1 MQVLNINNLAHEPKL
16 NFQFYRQTRDDK
28 ELKDDNT
35 DGFTNL
41 VQGLL
46 DGNVDMIVA
55 AYYHSLAWYKR
66 AQPAET
72 DVEEALESTVF
83 ASDEATNAAFE
94 DIIKS
99 LNANDFLA
107 RKLSEFLKNSNKNA
121 DMVQEQIDQTDDKD
135 RRQTMI
141 IGLKSIQD
149 DLNKLKGWMTS
160 TESLSKPGE

>member
-55 AYYHSLAWYKR
+55 AYYHSFAYYKR

-72 DVEEALESTVF
+72 DVEAALESTVF
-83 ASDEATNAAFE
+83 KDDASTDAAFE

-107 RKLSEFLKNSNKNA
+107 RKLSEFMKNSNKNA
-121 DMVQEQIDQTDDKD
+121 DLVQEQIDQTDDKD
-135 RRQTMI
+135 RRQTLT
-141 IGLKSIQD
+141 IGLQSIQEELD
-149 DLNKLKGWMTS
+149 QLKKWMTT
-160 TESLSKPGE
+160 TESLSKPEE